1 VIDLE
6 SGELIPD
13 TRRAGRLP
21 LAVAPGGRLLAYMP
35 SRTREPPVLQAVEPG
50 APARI
55 LSSATGAAVETPD
68 VEYLAFD
75 PAGGLLVSVEISPPR
90 IKLWDVAA
98 GRLAAEQTAPFD
110 VVRAAFRPDGRRLAV
125 AGRKGVALFDLPDR
139 VLDTV
144 GVVAEPAVEAMAAP
158 PDHRELWVT
167 GRDTRGSGP
176 TVPARVYSQD
186 LGPGGSP
193 VPREVLELSPHRGLL
208 PFAEWWPAGRTA
220 VFAQRGAGSPDLIS
234 PATGPRWDV
243 CARSLKATC
252 FAPDG
257 RIWVL
262 DKDCLLKAALPGA
275 APYVAP
281 IQTVWRN
288 DPEWA
293 AKGLQLRSLTAG
305 RRWVFVGRRDGMVVR
320 VDAATGSATEW
331 PLLTT
336 PADGLAVSP
345 DGTRLLVGG
354 EDGEVRL
361 VDIETGAATVVPDAH
376 RADVPAVA
384 FGRHF
389 FVTGSA
395 DRRVRLWTL
404 DGRPLA
410 TLRMQ
415 GPVRKVLLS
424 DDERSLL
431 VLVEGER
438 AVRRWRLGDLF
449 QEWRAHGL
457 GGDLPPV

>member
-1 VIDLE
+1 
-6 SGELIPD
+6 
-13 TRRAGRLP
+13 
-21 LAVAPGGRLLAYMP
+21 
-35 SRTREPPVLQAVEPG
+35 
-50 APARI
+50 
-55 LSSATGAAVETPD
+55 
-68 VEYLAFD
+68 
-75 PAGGLLVSVEISPPR
+75 
-90 IKLWDVAA
+90 
-98 GRLAAEQTAPFD
+98 
-110 VVRAAFRPDGRRLAV
+110 
-125 AGRKGVALFDLPDR
+125 
-139 VLDTV
+139 
-144 GVVAEPAVEAMAAP
+144 
-158 PDHRELWVT
+158 
-167 GRDTRGSGP
+167 
-176 TVPARVYSQD
+176 
-186 LGPGGSP
+186 
-193 VPREVLELSPHRGLL
+193 
-208 PFAEWWPAGRTA
+208 
-220 VFAQRGAGSPDLIS
+220 
-234 PATGPRWDV
+234 
-243 CARSLKATC
+243 
-252 FAPDG
+252 
-257 RIWVL
+257 
-262 DKDCLLKAALPGA
+262 
-275 APYVAP
+275 
-281 IQTVWRN
+281 
-288 DPEWA
+288 
-293 AKGLQLRSLTAG
+293 
-305 RRWVFVGRRDGMVVR
+305 MVVR